1 MKIRSKEEAL
11 VETPFLDV
19 DDGLWLRS
27 LRSWLSDEEWNLLM
41 VENPTALYRFQSS

>member
-11 VETPFLDV
+11 VETPFLEV

-27 LRSWLSDEEWNLLM
+27 LRSWLSEEEWNWLM
-41 VENPTALYRFQSS
+41 VENPRILYQF